1 MNDAYTY
8 YSKNHQIINK
18 MKIDETLENNANA
31 TKEIL
36 DNCNKIQNIFNQID
50 QIDLKYNKTDKII
63 TNVLS
68 VFSFGYIKP

>member
-8 YSKNHQIINK
+8 YSKNCQIINE
-18 MKIDETLENNANA
+18 MKNDETLENIANA

-50 QIDLKYNKTDKII
+50 QIDLKYNKTDEII

-68 VFSFGYIKP
+68 VFSFRYIKT